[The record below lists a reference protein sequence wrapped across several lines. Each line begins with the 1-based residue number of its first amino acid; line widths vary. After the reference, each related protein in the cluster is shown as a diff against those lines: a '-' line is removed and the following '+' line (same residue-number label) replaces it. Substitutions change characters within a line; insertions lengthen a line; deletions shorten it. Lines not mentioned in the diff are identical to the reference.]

1 MTTSFPEGSVT
12 LSTIAQQLIEEGK
25 KQEIPLGIRQGV
37 LDAVETDLEFS
48 FGEKGL
54 KEMSE
59 ISKIEDIDMLHAIRR
74 AIKTAKT
81 VDELRQIYK

>member
-1 MTTSFPEGSVT
+1 
-12 LSTIAQQLIEEGK
+12 
-25 KQEIPLGIRQGV
+25 
-37 LDAVETDLEFS
+37 
-48 FGEKGL
+48 
-54 KEMSE
+54 MSE

>member
-1 MTTSFPEGSVT
+1 VTTSFPEGGVT

-25 KQEIPLGIRQGV
+25 KQEIRLGIRQGV

-48 FGEKGL
+48 FGEEGL